1 MARKTKRNGKKASAA
16 PSRLRRVGK
25 WLATITVWGLI
36 GCLFL
41 AGWFYTDLPD
51 VEDSLATSRRPTVWV
66 LANDGK
72 EIAAVGDLS
81 RHDAPLPQCAS
92 QRELTLSSV

>member
-51 VEDSLATSRRPTVWV
+51 VEDSLAPSRRPT
-66 LANDGK
+66 
-72 EIAAVGDLS
+72 
-81 RHDAPLPQCAS
+81 PQ
-92 QRELTLSSV
+92 R